1 MESAMDSPATKDK
14 VLQENRRVH
23 ALENRLYLSRHP
35 EQTNF
40 FQNTILKKTVDEVCS
55 TLAPDSRILDLGCG
69 TGYLSLNF
77 LSRGYRLTGLDLSRE
92 MIQAFEDSIP
102 IALKPQAQ
110 LVVGDVEEFLSQNQD
125 RFDAIILSAILHHL
139 FDYESVLRNICSSL
153 SSGKKLLVF
162 FEPLKQEVQSP
173 IRFALHR
180 ALSWLDEKLYR
191 SEMNMRKIPMLDDE
205 YHHSDYQRQFGGIDP
220 YRVQQILQDEGLKVL
235 KVEKYCARR
244 FGFFAWLANRV
255 LKTQN
260 TFNLLATRP

>member
-1 MESAMDSPATKDK
+1 MESAMVDPTTKEK
-14 VLQENRRVH
+14 VLEENRRVH

-40 FQNTILKKTVDEVCS
+40 FQNSILERTLNEVC
-55 TLAPDSRILDLGCG
+55 TNLKTDSEILDLGCG
-69 TGYLSLNF
+69 TGYLSLGF

-92 MIQAFEDSIP
+92 MIRAFEDSIP
-102 IALKPQAQ
+102 VTLKPQAR
-110 LVVGDVEEFLSQNQD
+110 LVVGDAEEFLKQNQD
-125 RFDAIILSAILHHL
+125 EFDVIVLSAILHHL
-139 FDYESVLRNICSSL
+139 FDYESVLRKICARL
-153 SSGKKLLVF
+153 SSGKRLLVF

-191 SEMNMRKIPMLDDE
+191 IEMKVRKIPVLDDE

-220 YRVQQILQDEGLKVL
+220 ARVREILRDEGLEVL
-235 KVEKYCARR
+235 QIEKYCARR
-244 FGFFAWLANRV
+244 YGLHAWLANRV

>member
-1 MESAMDSPATKDK
+1 MESAMADPITKEK
-14 VLQENRRVH
+14 VLEENRRVH

-40 FQNTILKKTVDEVCS
+40 FQNSILERTVNEICANLKPGS
-55 TLAPDSRILDLGCG
+55 EILDLGCG
-69 TGYLSLNF
+69 TGYLSLGF
-77 LSRGYRLTGLDLSRE
+77 LSRGYRVTGLDLSRE

-102 IALKPQAQ
+102 ATLKPQAH
-110 LVVGDVEEFLSQNQD
+110 LVVGDAEGFLAQNQD
-125 RFDAIILSAILHHL
+125 EFDVIVLSAILHHL
-139 FDYESVLRNICSSL
+139 FDYESVLRKICARL
-153 SSGKKLLVF
+153 SSGKRLLVF

-180 ALSWLDEKLYR
+180 ILSWLDEKLYR
-191 SEMNMRKIPMLDDE
+191 FEMKVRKIPVLDDE

-220 YRVQQILQDEGLKVL
+220 VRVREILQGEGLEVL
-235 KVEKYCARR
+235 KIEKYCARR
-244 FGFFAWLANRV
+244 YGLHAWLANRV